1 MYSGGYL
8 LCAFNAGLIIFNPKN
23 EKGMGIMQIKRTI
36 ERVPGGLMVVPLFL
50 GALLNT
56 IDQMHIPFIMDFLKS
71 LGVAQFKPGV
81 YEFLRIGGF
90 SQWLFKDGALCLIA
104 LFLFCCGSQM
114 NLRVGGIAM
123 KKGILL
129 TASKYFTGVGV
140 GFLWG
145 YLSGDMMHGFLGL
158 SAVAIIAAMTNGNGG
173 MYAALTGQYGNR
185 SDVGA
190 VAVLSLN
197 DGPFFTLMALGM
209 LGANFPI
216 IAFIAVLLPIAIGML
231 LGNLDPDIREFLKP
245 GETLPVPFFAFA
257 LGAGMN
263 FATFLNPNVV
273 AAGLALGLM
282 TTVITGATGML
293 VFRLSG
299 ERSQIAPVAEASTA
313 GNAVGTPA
321 AIAAAAS
328 VAMGADMMTAAEAQ
342 AYKNL
347 VEIATLQVSIST
359 RTTAILCPI
368 AVILVDKW
376 QKSRGINAKDEPC
389 EIEATPAQQEA

>member
-1 MYSGGYL
+1 MV
-8 LCAFNAGLIIFNPKN
+8 
-23 EKGMGIMQIKRTI
+23 QIKKTI
-36 ERVPGGLMVVPLFL
+36 EKVPGGLMVVPLFFA
-50 GALLNT
+50 ALLNT
-56 IDQMHIPFIMDFLKS
+56 IDQMHIPFIMSFLKS
-71 LGVAQFKPGV
+71 LGVAPVKPGI
-81 YEFLRIGGF
+81 YEFLKIGGF
-90 SQWLFKDGALCLIA
+90 TQWLFKDGALPLIA

-114 NLRVGGIAM
+114 NLRVGGVAM

-129 TASKYFTGVGV
+129 TASKYFTGLIVGV
-140 GFLWG
+140 LWG
-145 YLSGDMMHGFLGL
+145 KLSGDMMNGVLGL
-158 SAVAIIAAMTNGNGG
+158 STMAIIAAMTNGNGG

-231 LGNLDPDIREFLKP
+231 LGNLDPDIRTFLKP
-245 GETLPVPFFAFA
+245 GETLPIPFFAFA

-263 FATFLNPNVV
+263 FATFFNPKVVV
-273 AAGLALGLM
+273 AGVTLGLM
-282 TTVITGATGML
+282 TVTLTALTGIL
-293 VFRLSG
+293 VFKLFR
-299 ERSQIAPVAEASTA
+299 EKSQIAPVAEASTA

-328 VAMGADMMTAAEAQ
+328 VAAGAGMMSPAEAQ

-347 VEIATLQVSIST
+347 VEIATLQVSLST
-359 RTTAILCPI
+359 LTTAILCPF
-368 AVILVDKW
+368 AVIMMDKW
-376 QKSRGINAKDEPC
+376 QKSRGIDAKAD
-389 EIEATPAQQEA
+389 

>member
-1 MYSGGYL
+1 MV
-8 LCAFNAGLIIFNPKN
+8 
-23 EKGMGIMQIKRTI
+23 QIKKTI
-36 ERVPGGLMVVPLFL
+36 EKVPGGLMVVPLFFA
-50 GALLNT
+50 ALLNT
-56 IDQMHIPFIMDFLKS
+56 IDQMHIPFIMSFLKS
-71 LGVAQFKPGV
+71 LGVAPVKPGI
-81 YEFLRIGGF
+81 YEFLKIGGF
-90 SQWLFKDGALCLIA
+90 TQWLFKDGALPLIA

-114 NLRVGGIAM
+114 NLRVGGVAM

-129 TASKYFTGVGV
+129 TASKYFTGLIVGV
-140 GFLWG
+140 LWG
-145 YLSGDMMHGFLGL
+145 KLSGDMMNGFLGL
-158 SAVAIIAAMTNGNGG
+158 STMAIIAAMTNGNGG

-231 LGNLDPDIREFLKP
+231 LGNLDPDIRTFLKP
-245 GETLPVPFFAFA
+245 GETLPIPFFAFA

-263 FATFLNPNVV
+263 FATFFNPKVVV
-273 AAGLALGLM
+273 AGVTLGLM
-282 TTVITGATGML
+282 TVVLTGLTGII
-293 VFRLSG
+293 VFKLFR
-299 ERSQIAPVAEASTA
+299 EKSQIAPVAEASTA

-328 VAMGADMMTAAEAQ
+328 VAAGAGMMSPAEAQ

-347 VEIATLQVSIST
+347 VEIATLQVSLST
-359 RTTAILCPI
+359 LTTAILCPF
-368 AVILVDKW
+368 AVIMMDKW
-376 QKSRGINAKDEPC
+376 QKSRGIDAKAD
-389 EIEATPAQQEA
+389 

>member
-1 MYSGGYL
+1 MV
-8 LCAFNAGLIIFNPKN
+8 
-23 EKGMGIMQIKRTI
+23 QIKKTI
-36 ERVPGGLMVVPLFL
+36 EKVPGGLMVVPLFTA
-50 GALLNT
+50 ALLNT
-56 IDQMHIPFIMDFLKS
+56 IDQMHIPFIMSFLKS
-71 LGVAQFKPGV
+71 LGVSPVKPGI

-90 SQWLFKDGALCLIA
+90 AQWLFKDGALPLIA

-114 NLRVGGIAM
+114 NLRVGGVAM
-123 KKGILL
+123 KKGVLL
-129 TASKYFTGVGV
+129 TASKYFTGVIVGV
-140 GFLWG
+140 LWG
-145 YLSGDMMHGFLGL
+145 KLSGDMMNGFLGL
-158 SAVAIIAAMTNGNGG
+158 STMAIIAAMTNGNGG

-231 LGNLDPDIREFLKP
+231 LGNLDPDIRSFLKP
-245 GETLPVPFFAFA
+245 GESLPIPFFAFA

-263 FATFLNPNVV
+263 FATFFNPKVVV
-273 AAGLALGLM
+273 AGVTLGLM
-282 TTVITGATGML
+282 TVVLTGLTGII
-293 VFRLSG
+293 VFKLFR
-299 ERSQIAPVAEASTA
+299 EKSQIAPVAEASTA

-328 VAMGADMMTAAEAQ
+328 VAAGAGMMSPAEAQ

-347 VEIATLQVSIST
+347 VEIATLQVSLST
-359 RTTAILCPI
+359 LTTAILCPF
-368 AVILVDKW
+368 AVIMMDKW
-376 QKSRGINAKDEPC
+376 QKSRGIDAKAE
-389 EIEATPAQQEA
+389 

>member
-1 MYSGGYL
+1 M
-8 LCAFNAGLIIFNPKN
+8 
-23 EKGMGIMQIKRTI
+23 EQIKKTI
-36 ERVPGGLMVVPLFL
+36 EKVPGGLMVVPLFFA
-50 GALLNT
+50 ALLNT
-56 IDQMHIPFIMDFLKS
+56 IDQMHIPFIMSFLKS
-71 LGVAQFKPGV
+71 LGVAPVKPGI
-81 YEFLRIGGF
+81 YEFLKIGGF
-90 SQWLFKDGALCLIA
+90 TQWLFKDGALPLIA

-114 NLRVGGIAM
+114 NLRVGGVAM

-129 TASKYFTGVGV
+129 TASKYFTGLIVGV
-140 GFLWG
+140 LWG
-145 YLSGDMMHGFLGL
+145 KLSGDMMNGFLGL
-158 SAVAIIAAMTNGNGG
+158 STMAIIAAMTNGNGG

-231 LGNLDPDIREFLKP
+231 LGNLDPDIRTFLKP
-245 GETLPVPFFAFA
+245 GETLPIPFFAFA

-263 FATFLNPNVV
+263 FATFFNPKVVV
-273 AAGLALGLM
+273 AGVTLGLM
-282 TTVITGATGML
+282 TVTLTALTGIL
-293 VFRLSG
+293 VFKLFR
-299 ERSQIAPVAEASTA
+299 EKSQIAPVAEASTA

-328 VAMGADMMTAAEAQ
+328 VAAGAGMMSPAEAQ

-347 VEIATLQVSIST
+347 VEIATLQVSLST
-359 RTTAILCPI
+359 LTTAILCPF
-368 AVILVDKW
+368 AVIMMDKW
-376 QKSRGINAKDEPC
+376 QKSRGIDAKAD
-389 EIEATPAQQEA
+389 

>member
-1 MYSGGYL
+1 MV
-8 LCAFNAGLIIFNPKN
+8 
-23 EKGMGIMQIKRTI
+23 QIKKTI
-36 ERVPGGLMVVPLFL
+36 EKVPGGLMVVPLFTA
-50 GALLNT
+50 ALLNT
-56 IDQMHIPFIMDFLKS
+56 IDQMHIPFIMSFLKS
-71 LGVAQFKPGV
+71 LGVSPVKPGI

-90 SQWLFKDGALCLIA
+90 AQWLFKDGALPLIA

-114 NLRVGGIAM
+114 NLRVGGVAM

-129 TASKYFTGVGV
+129 TASKYFTGLIVGV
-140 GFLWG
+140 LWG
-145 YLSGDMMHGFLGL
+145 KLSGDMMNGFLGL
-158 SAVAIIAAMTNGNGG
+158 STMAIIAAMTNGNGG

-231 LGNLDPDIREFLKP
+231 LGNLDPDIRTFLKP
-245 GETLPVPFFAFA
+245 GETLPIPFFAFA

-263 FATFLNPNVV
+263 FATFFNPKVVV
-273 AAGLALGLM
+273 AGVTLGLM
-282 TTVITGATGML
+282 TVTLTALTGIL
-293 VFRLSG
+293 VFKLFR
-299 ERSQIAPVAEASTA
+299 EKSQIAPVAEASTA

-328 VAMGADMMTAAEAQ
+328 VAAGAGMMSPAEAQ

-347 VEIATLQVSIST
+347 VEIATLQVSLST
-359 RTTAILCPI
+359 LTTAILCPF
-368 AVILVDKW
+368 AVIMMDKW
-376 QKSRGINAKDEPC
+376 QKSRGIDAKAD
-389 EIEATPAQQEA
+389 

>member
-1 MYSGGYL
+1 MV
-8 LCAFNAGLIIFNPKN
+8 
-23 EKGMGIMQIKRTI
+23 QIKKTI
-36 ERVPGGLMVVPLFL
+36 EKVPGGLMVVPLFFA
-50 GALLNT
+50 ALLNT
-56 IDQMHIPFIMDFLKS
+56 IDQMHIPFIMSFLKS
-71 LGVAQFKPGV
+71 LGVAPVKPGI
-81 YEFLRIGGF
+81 YEFLKIGGF
-90 SQWLFKDGALCLIA
+90 TQWLFKDGALPLIA

-114 NLRVGGIAM
+114 NLRVGGVAM

-129 TASKYFTGVGV
+129 TASKYFTGLIVGV
-140 GFLWG
+140 LWG
-145 YLSGDMMHGFLGL
+145 KLSGDMMNGFLGL
-158 SAVAIIAAMTNGNGG
+158 STMAIIAAMTNGNGG

-231 LGNLDPDIREFLKP
+231 LGNLDPDIRSFLKP
-245 GETLPVPFFAFA
+245 GETLPIPFFAFA

-263 FATFLNPNVV
+263 FATFFNPKVVV
-273 AAGLALGLM
+273 AGVTLGLM
-282 TTVITGATGML
+282 TVTLTALTGIL
-293 VFRLSG
+293 VFKLFR
-299 ERSQIAPVAEASTA
+299 EKSQIAPVAEASTA

-328 VAMGADMMTAAEAQ
+328 VAAGAGMMSPAEAQ

-347 VEIATLQVSIST
+347 VEIATLQVSLST
-359 RTTAILCPI
+359 LTTAILCPF
-368 AVILVDKW
+368 AVIMMDKW
-376 QKSRGINAKDEPC
+376 QKSRGIDAKAD
-389 EIEATPAQQEA
+389 

>member
-1 MYSGGYL
+1 
-8 LCAFNAGLIIFNPKN
+8 
-23 EKGMGIMQIKRTI
+23 MQIKKTI
-36 ERVPGGLMVVPLFL
+36 EKVPGGLMVVPLFFA
-50 GALLNT
+50 ALLNT
-56 IDQMHIPFIMDFLKS
+56 IDQMHIPFIMSFLKS
-71 LGVAQFKPGV
+71 LGVAPVKPGI
-81 YEFLRIGGF
+81 YEFLKIGGF
-90 SQWLFKDGALCLIA
+90 TQWLFKDGALPLIA

-114 NLRVGGIAM
+114 NLRVGGVAM

-129 TASKYFTGVGV
+129 TASKYFTGLIVGV
-140 GFLWG
+140 LWG
-145 YLSGDMMHGFLGL
+145 KLSGDMMNGFLGL
-158 SAVAIIAAMTNGNGG
+158 STMAIIAAMTNGNGG

-231 LGNLDPDIREFLKP
+231 LGNLDPDIRTFLKP
-245 GETLPVPFFAFA
+245 GETLPIPFFAFA

-263 FATFLNPNVV
+263 FATFFNPKVVV
-273 AAGLALGLM
+273 AGVTLGLM
-282 TTVITGATGML
+282 TVTLTALTGIL
-293 VFRLSG
+293 VFKLFR
-299 ERSQIAPVAEASTA
+299 EKSQIAPVAEASTA

-328 VAMGADMMTAAEAQ
+328 VAAGAGMMSPAEAQ

-347 VEIATLQVSIST
+347 VEIATLQVSLST
-359 RTTAILCPI
+359 LTTAILCPF
-368 AVILVDKW
+368 AVIMMDKW
-376 QKSRGINAKDEPC
+376 QKSRGIDAKAD
-389 EIEATPAQQEA
+389 

>member
-1 MYSGGYL
+1 MV
-8 LCAFNAGLIIFNPKN
+8 
-23 EKGMGIMQIKRTI
+23 QIKKSI
-36 ERVPGGLMVVPLFL
+36 EKVPGGLMVVPLFT

-56 IDQMHIPFIMDFLKS
+56 IDQMHIPFIMSFLKS
-71 LGVAQFKPGV
+71 LGVAPVKPGI

-90 SQWLFKDGALCLIA
+90 TQWLFKDGALPLIA

-114 NLRVGGIAM
+114 NLRVGGLAM

-129 TASKYFTGVGV
+129 TASKYFTGLIVGV
-140 GFLWG
+140 LWG
-145 YLSGDMMHGFLGL
+145 KLSGDMMNGFLGL
-158 SAVAIIAAMTNGNGG
+158 STMAIIAAMTNGNGG

-216 IAFIAVLLPIAIGML
+216 IAFVAVLLPIGIGML
-231 LGNLDPDIREFLKP
+231 LGNLDPDIRSFLKP
-245 GETLPVPFFAFA
+245 GESLPIPFFAFA

-263 FATFLNPNVV
+263 FATFFNPKVVV
-273 AAGLALGLM
+273 AGVTLGLM
-282 TTVITGATGML
+282 TVVLTALTGIITFWI
-293 VFRLSG
+293 FR
-299 ERSQIAPVAEASTA
+299 EKSQIAPVAEASTA

-328 VAMGADMMTAAEAQ
+328 VAAGAGMMTPAEAQ

-347 VEIATLQVSIST
+347 VEIATLQVSLST
-359 RTTAILCPI
+359 LTTAILCPF
-368 AVILVDKW
+368 AVIMMDKW
-376 QKSRGINAKDEPC
+376 QKSRGIDAKAE
-389 EIEATPAQQEA
+389 

>member
-1 MYSGGYL
+1 
-8 LCAFNAGLIIFNPKN
+8 
-23 EKGMGIMQIKRTI
+23 MQIKKSI
-36 ERVPGGLMVVPLFL
+36 EKVPGGLMVVPLFTA
-50 GALLNT
+50 ALLNT
-56 IDQMHIPFIMDFLKS
+56 IDQMHIPFIMSFLKS
-71 LGVAQFKPGV
+71 LGVSPVKPGI

-90 SQWLFKDGALCLIA
+90 TQFLFKDGAMPLIA

-114 NLRVGGIAM
+114 NLRVGGLAM

-129 TASKYFTGVGV
+129 TASKYFTGLIVGV
-140 GFLWG
+140 LWG
-145 YLSGDMMHGFLGL
+145 KLSGDMMNGFLGL
-158 SAVAIIAAMTNGNGG
+158 STMAIIAAMTNGNGG

-216 IAFIAVLLPIAIGML
+216 IAFIAVLLPIGIGML
-231 LGNLDPDIREFLKP
+231 LGNLDPDIRSFLKP
-245 GETLPVPFFAFA
+245 GESLPIPFFAFA

-263 FATFLNPNVV
+263 FANFLNPKVVV
-273 AAGLALGLM
+273 AGVTLGVMTVVLTGL
-282 TTVITGATGML
+282 TGILTFW
-293 VFRLSG
+293 VFR
-299 ERSQIAPVAEASTA
+299 EKSQIAPVAEASTA

-328 VAMGADMMTAAEAQ
+328 VAAGAGMMSPAEAL

-347 VEIATLQVSIST
+347 VEIATLQVSLST
-359 RTTAILCPI
+359 LTTAILCPF
-368 AVILVDKW
+368 AVIMMDKW
-376 QKSRGINAKDEPC
+376 QKSRGIDAKAE
-389 EIEATPAQQEA
+389 

>member
-1 MYSGGYL
+1 MV
-8 LCAFNAGLIIFNPKN
+8 
-23 EKGMGIMQIKRTI
+23 QIKKSI
-36 ERVPGGLMVVPLFL
+36 EKVPGGLMVVPLFFA
-50 GALLNT
+50 ALLNT
-56 IDQMHIPFIMDFLKS
+56 IDQMHIPFIMSFLKS
-71 LGVAQFKPGV
+71 LGVAPVKPGI
-81 YEFLRIGGF
+81 YEFLKIGGF
-90 SQWLFKDGALCLIA
+90 TQWLFKDGALPLIA

-114 NLRVGGIAM
+114 NLRVGGLAM

-129 TASKYFTGVGV
+129 TASKYFTGLIVGV
-140 GFLWG
+140 LWG
-145 YLSGDMMHGFLGL
+145 KLSGDMMNGFLGL
-158 SAVAIIAAMTNGNGG
+158 STMAIIAAMTNGNGG

-231 LGNLDPDIREFLKP
+231 LGNLDPDIRTFLKP
-245 GETLPVPFFAFA
+245 GETLPIPFFAFA

-263 FATFLNPNVV
+263 FATFFNPKVVV
-273 AAGLALGLM
+273 AGVTLGLM
-282 TTVITGATGML
+282 TVTLTALTGIL
-293 VFRLSG
+293 VFKLFR
-299 ERSQIAPVAEASTA
+299 EKSQIAPVAEDSTA

-328 VAMGADMMTAAEAQ
+328 VAAGAGMMSPAEAQ

-347 VEIATLQVSIST
+347 VEIATLQVSLST
-359 RTTAILCPI
+359 LTTAILCPF
-368 AVILVDKW
+368 AVIMMDKW
-376 QKSRGINAKDEPC
+376 QKSQGIDAKAE
-389 EIEATPAQQEA
+389 

>member
-1 MYSGGYL
+1 MV
-8 LCAFNAGLIIFNPKN
+8 
-23 EKGMGIMQIKRTI
+23 QIKKTI
-36 ERVPGGLMVVPLFL
+36 EKVPGGLMVVPLFTA
-50 GALLNT
+50 ALLNT
-56 IDQMHIPFIMDFLKS
+56 IDQMHIPFIMSFLKS
-71 LGVAQFKPGV
+71 LGVSPVKPGI

-90 SQWLFKDGALCLIA
+90 AQWLFKDGALPLIA

-114 NLRVGGIAM
+114 NLRVGGVAM
-123 KKGILL
+123 KKGVLL
-129 TASKYFTGVGV
+129 TASKYFTGVIVGV
-140 GFLWG
+140 LWG
-145 YLSGDMMHGFLGL
+145 KLSGDMMNGFLGL
-158 SAVAIIAAMTNGNGG
+158 STMAIIAAMTNGNGG

-231 LGNLDPDIREFLKP
+231 LGNLDPDIRTFLKP
-245 GETLPVPFFAFA
+245 GETLPIPFFAFA

-263 FATFLNPNVV
+263 FATFFNPKVVV
-273 AAGLALGLM
+273 AGVTLGLM
-282 TTVITGATGML
+282 TVTLTALTGIL
-293 VFRLSG
+293 VFKLFR
-299 ERSQIAPVAEASTA
+299 EKSQIAPVAEASTA

-328 VAMGADMMTAAEAQ
+328 VAAGAGMMSPAEAQ

-347 VEIATLQVSIST
+347 VEIATLQVSLST
-359 RTTAILCPI
+359 LTTAILCPF
-368 AVILVDKW
+368 AVIMMDKW
-376 QKSRGINAKDEPC
+376 QKSRGIDAKAD
-389 EIEATPAQQEA
+389 

>member
-1 MYSGGYL
+1 MV
-8 LCAFNAGLIIFNPKN
+8 
-23 EKGMGIMQIKRTI
+23 QIKKTI
-36 ERVPGGLMVVPLFL
+36 EKVPGGLMVVPLFFA
-50 GALLNT
+50 ALLNT
-56 IDQMHIPFIMDFLKS
+56 IDQMHIPFIMSFLKS
-71 LGVAQFKPGV
+71 LGVAPVKPGI
-81 YEFLRIGGF
+81 YEFLKIGGF
-90 SQWLFKDGALCLIA
+90 TQWLFKDGALPLIA

-114 NLRVGGIAM
+114 NLRVGGVAM

-129 TASKYFTGVGV
+129 TASKYFTGLIVGV
-140 GFLWG
+140 LWG
-145 YLSGDMMHGFLGL
+145 KLSGDMMNGFLGL
-158 SAVAIIAAMTNGNGG
+158 STMAIIAAMTNGNGG

-231 LGNLDPDIREFLKP
+231 LGNLDPDIRSFLKP
-245 GETLPVPFFAFA
+245 GESLPIPFFAFA

-263 FATFLNPNVV
+263 FATFFNPKVVV
-273 AAGLALGLM
+273 AGVTLGLM
-282 TTVITGATGML
+282 TVTLTALTGIL
-293 VFRLSG
+293 VFKLFR
-299 ERSQIAPVAEASTA
+299 EKSQIAPVAEASTA

-328 VAMGADMMTAAEAQ
+328 VAAGAGMMSPAEAQ

-347 VEIATLQVSIST
+347 VEIATLQVSLST
-359 RTTAILCPI
+359 LTTAILCPF
-368 AVILVDKW
+368 AVIMMDKW
-376 QKSRGINAKDEPC
+376 QKSRGIDAKAE
-389 EIEATPAQQEA
+389 

>member
-1 MYSGGYL
+1 MV
-8 LCAFNAGLIIFNPKN
+8 
-23 EKGMGIMQIKRTI
+23 QIKKTI
-36 ERVPGGLMVVPLFL
+36 EKVPGGLMVVPLFFA
-50 GALLNT
+50 ALLNT
-56 IDQMHIPFIMDFLKS
+56 IDQMHIPFIMSFLKS
-71 LGVAQFKPGV
+71 LGVAPVKPGI
-81 YEFLRIGGF
+81 YEFLKIGGF
-90 SQWLFKDGALCLIA
+90 TQWLFKDGALPLIA

-114 NLRVGGIAM
+114 NLRVGGVAM

-129 TASKYFTGVGV
+129 TASKYFTGLIVGV
-140 GFLWG
+140 LWG
-145 YLSGDMMHGFLGL
+145 KLSGDMMNGFLGL
-158 SAVAIIAAMTNGNGG
+158 STMAIIAAMTNGNGG

-231 LGNLDPDIREFLKP
+231 LGNLDPDIRTFLKP
-245 GETLPVPFFAFA
+245 GETLPIPFFAFA

-263 FATFLNPNVV
+263 FATFFNPKVVV
-273 AAGLALGLM
+273 AGVTLGLM
-282 TTVITGATGML
+282 TVTLTALTGIL
-293 VFRLSG
+293 VFKLFR
-299 ERSQIAPVAEASTA
+299 EKSQIAPVAEASTA

-328 VAMGADMMTAAEAQ
+328 VAAGAGMMSPAEAQ

-347 VEIATLQVSIST
+347 VEIATLQVSLST
-359 RTTAILCPI
+359 LTTAILCPF
-368 AVILVDKW
+368 AVIMMDKW
-376 QKSRGINAKDEPC
+376 QKSRGIDAKAE
-389 EIEATPAQQEA
+389 